1 MADSNGLLDLM
12 KSPAAMGLLAAGFG
26 GLAGA
31 NRNTPYNNLGRAG
44 LAGIAGYSAAD
55 ALQQNQA
62 KLDEA
67 ERVKKAI
74 PGLYRTGAN
83 GQTSFDALEA
93 ARMGI
98 DPKLIAD
105 YAAVPNAGRAKVK
118 NTIYV
123 PGINGEKVAIQQD
136 EYGGQVGEGRSVYV
150 DPQLVDTGAT
160 KQFVTPQAGQS
171 FQVGMSP
178 AELDAQARGWANV
191 GARNEQNEILRD
203 GVDVQR
209 QAQRTQVI
217 TMPDGSIQLIDKG
230 TTRAVQPQTPEGKP
244 LPKSPA
250 PTHLTEAEGK
260 GSIYLSQMADA
271 SRALGALPA
280 VSPVMVGATGSTWS
294 NWMTPADAQKAAQA
308 QRQWAEPY
316 LRMKTGAAATQG
328 EIDANIR
335 TFFPVVGD
343 SPEVIQRKAQARA
356 QAEQDMQIVA
366 GRGASQIKPV
376 NAAGN
381 LTSSTN
387 PPANSQGPQAGAVEE
402 GYRFKG
408 GNPADPANWEA
419 Q

>member
-1 MADSNGLLDLM
+1 MAESNGLLDLM

-55 ALQQNQA
+55 ALQQKQREQDKAAAIQA
-62 KLDEA
+62 
-67 ERVKKAI
+67 AI
-74 PGLYRTGAN
+74 PTLYGADGKIDFQKGLTLGM
-83 GQTSFDALEA
+83 E
-93 ARMGI
+93 
-98 DPKLIAD
+98 PKFLKGMAEL
-105 YAAVPNAGRAKVK
+105 PNAGRTKVAR
-118 NTIYV
+118 TIKV
-123 PGINGEKVAIQQD
+123 PGAGGGMVEVMVD
-136 EYGGQVGEGRSVYV
+136 EYGDKRGEMTGYV
-150 DPQLVDTGAT
+150 APQLVDTGAT
-160 KQFVTPQAGQS
+160 KQFVTPAAGQS

-178 AELDAQARGWANV
+178 SELDAQARGWANV

-230 TTRAVQPQTPEGKP
+230 TGRAVQPKTPEGNP

-271 SRALGALPA
+271 SRALNELPA
-280 VSPVMVGATGSTWS
+280 VSPVLVGATGSTWT
-294 NWMTPADAQKAAQA
+294 NWMTPADAQKVAQA

-381 LTSSTN
+381 LTSSDN
-387 PPANSQGPQAGAVEE
+387 PPANPTRIRFDAQGNIIQ
-402 GYRFKG
+402 
-408 GNPADPANWEA
+408 
-419 Q
+419 

>member
-1 MADSNGLLDLM
+1 MAESNGLLDLM

-67 ERVKKAI
+67 DRVKKAI

-98 DPKLIAD
+98 NPKLIAE

-123 PGINGEKVAIQQD
+123 PGMNGEKVAIQQD
-136 EYGGQVGEGRSVYV
+136 EYGSQVGKERTAYV
-150 DPQLVDTGAT
+150 APQMVDTGDT

-178 AELDAQARGWANV
+178 SERDAQARGWANV
-191 GARNEQNEILRD
+191 GARNEQNNILREGLD
-203 GVDVQR
+203 IQE

-217 TMPDGSIQLIDKG
+217 TMPDGTIQLIDKG
-230 TTRAVQPQTPEGKP
+230 TGRAVQPKTPEGNP
-244 LPKSPA
+244 LPKSAA
-250 PTHLTEAEGK
+250 PVNLTEGEGK
-260 GSIYLSQMADA
+260 ASIYLSQMADA
-271 SRALGALPA
+271 SRVLNSLPD
-280 VSPVMVGATGSTWS
+280 VSPVKIGATGSAWT
-294 NWMTPADAQKAAQA
+294 NWMAPADAQKAGQA
-308 QRQWAEPY
+308 QRQWAESF
-316 LRMKTGAAATQG
+316 LRAKTGAAATVQEVEG
-328 EIDANIR
+328 NIK

-343 SPEVIQRKAQARA
+343 TPEVIKNKAAARA
-356 QAEQDMQIVA
+356 QAEQDMTIPA
-366 GRGASQIKPV
+366 GRGASRIKPV

-381 LTSSTN
+381 LTNSNN
-387 PPANSQGPQAGAVEE
+387 PPAAVGTPVGTVED
-402 GYRFKG
+402 GYVFKG
-408 GNPADPANWEA
+408 GDDTDPSNWER